1 MSFYEFKTEDA
12 ERFASMYPGTKRN
25 GNEIRFQLCPY
36 CHGGKKPDKG
46 TFAINLKTG
55 AFNCRR
61 GSCGAKGN
69 MITLARDFP
78 EFQLSDDVKRHE
90 NINNFNG
97 QFRHFAN
104 AHKITKSNDRAI
116 SFMQSRG
123 ISEKVCREYEITT
136 FPKDDQRIVFPFKDE
151 SGSLTFIKYR
161 NTDPERIKKGS
172 KEWCEPKCKP
182 ILFGMNHCQG
192 NERLVVTEGQ
202 IDSLSL
208 TEAGIPNAVSV
219 PTGKNGFTWVP
230 HCWDFVKRFRE
241 IVVFG
246 DCENGEIT
254 LSVEL
259 AKRFKNVKVV
269 RAEDYLGCK
278 DANEILQAHGPEALK
293 KAVENATS
301 APIHHIK
308 EMADVES
315 LDIESLPAISTGTGV
330 LDELLSGGFHY
341 GDFVILT
348 GRRGEGKSTMAS
360 QFVVEALAKDH
371 NCLIYSGEMKDVAVK
386 NWIDR
391 QIVGRQVPY
400 NSEIEECERWYRGRL
415 FIYDDEAI
423 DEEETETLLETI
435 EDAIIQKNV
444 RFVLVDN
451 LMTAMEDTAGSNE
464 TLYRQQSNFCGKL
477 AKLARKFDA
486 VILLVCHPRKTTNDS
501 LMNDD
506 VSGTADITNKANI
519 VLTYSRVYVDKQET
533 DPSIRDLAVT
543 KNRLTG
549 KLGSVKMAYSESSK
563 RICWVKVRDIKKQY
577 IMAAPAYQ
585 VPTDEEQIP
594 FGDLS
599 GEEKWTEEQ

>member
-1 MSFYEFKTEDA
+1 
-12 ERFASMYPGTKRN
+12 
-25 GNEIRFQLCPY
+25 
-36 CHGGKKPDKG
+36 
-46 TFAINLKTG
+46 
-55 AFNCRR
+55 
-61 GSCGAKGN
+61 
-69 MITLARDFP
+69 
-78 EFQLSDDVKRHE
+78 
-90 NINNFNG
+90 
-97 QFRHFAN
+97 
-104 AHKITKSNDRAI
+104 
-116 SFMQSRG
+116 
-123 ISEKVCREYEITT
+123 
-136 FPKDDQRIVFPFKDE
+136 
-151 SGSLTFIKYR
+151 
-161 NTDPERIKKGS
+161 
-172 KEWCEPKCKP
+172 
-182 ILFGMNHCQG
+182 
-192 NERLVVTEGQ
+192 
-202 IDSLSL
+202 
-208 TEAGIPNAVSV
+208 
-219 PTGKNGFTWVP
+219 
-230 HCWDFVKRFRE
+230 
-241 IVVFG
+241 
-246 DCENGEIT
+246 
-254 LSVEL
+254 
-259 AKRFKNVKVV
+259 
-269 RAEDYLGCK
+269 
-278 DANEILQAHGPEALK
+278 
-293 KAVENATS
+293 
-301 APIHHIK
+301 
-308 EMADVES
+308 
-315 LDIESLPAISTGTGV
+315 
-330 LDELLSGGFHY
+330 LDEFLSGGFHY
-341 GDFVILT
+341 GDFVLLT